1 MSYSGGS
8 GRSFGSK
15 GSSQKKDRKRRQE
28 FHKHKVKLTEEGHV
42 DFEQLKVRVAVALDK
57 LGHQVFA
64 VEPGGYTFHNWMT
77 SFNMLLDD
85 FEERAGPKNLP
96 KDYYDARLKLT
107 ADLLKPAETADV
119 DWEIQNMETEIN
131 SVNLHMSELT
141 KQVNEKRDGWRERAS
156 KIDHLKAELVVSEKK
171 LEEAIEALA
180 KEKKRQSFFSKVFS
194 SSKNSSAGSAKD
206 QVDSIRTIKDEIE
219 KKIQELESSPIDSV
233 DDLDNNLITLK
244 EKLDELQQNLADWNS
259 KKEELSQLSEKRVET
274 TAALSKTI
282 SALKLGES
290 TIEDNAAS
298 E

>member
-194 SSKNSSAGSAKD
+194 SSKNSSAGSAKE